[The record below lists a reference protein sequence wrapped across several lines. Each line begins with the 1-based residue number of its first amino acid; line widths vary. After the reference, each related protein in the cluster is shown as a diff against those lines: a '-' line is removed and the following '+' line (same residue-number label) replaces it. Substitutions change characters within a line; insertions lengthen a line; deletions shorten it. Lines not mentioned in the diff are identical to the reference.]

1 MSCWHSSKLGKK
13 AIMIRV
19 ETVSRSTLAK
29 QKDPFNTRKKENI
42 SYAKNFNPDKSALA
56 KRALELGYRIN

>member
-1 MSCWHSSKLGKK
+1 
-13 AIMIRV
+13 MIRV